1 MVNIHTIKPID
12 RELIADRARSHGKF
26 VTVEDHGITG
36 GLGSAV
42 AEVVADL
49 GRGQVKRIG
58 VEDFAESG
66 DADGLYKKYGL
77 SQENIAAKTLALF
90 QD

>member
-1 MVNIHTIKPID
+1 M
-12 RELIADRARSHGKF
+12 
-26 VTVEDHGITG
+26 
-36 GLGSAV
+36 

-49 GRGQVKRIG
+49 GRGRVKRIA

-66 DADGLYKKYGL
+66 DPDGLYKKYGL
-77 SQENIAAKTLALF
+77 SQENIAAKTIDLL